1 MNMMI
6 RNTTA
11 EWQKL
16 DREHHLHPFTDPK
29 ALNSKGTRVITHGEG
44 VYIYDSE
51 GNKILDGMA
60 GLWCVNVGYGR
71 SELIEAVHEQMKE
84 LPYYNSFF
92 QTSHPPQIE
101 LATLLAEVTPD
112 GFNHFFFAGSGSEAN
127 DTIVRL
133 ARHYWAV
140 KGQPGK
146 RTFISRLNA
155 YHGSTLVGT
164 SLGGMKYMH
173 NMGGEGGSL
182 LPGFEHIGQPYWYA
196 EGGGMSPE
204 EFGLQRARELED
216 KILELGAEN
225 VAAFIGEPIQGAGG
239 VIVPPDSYWP
249 EIQRICRK
257 YDILLVADEVICGFG
272 RTGNWFGSETFD
284 IKPDLMTMAKGMSSG
299 YIPISAV
306 GIHDRVAEVLIEG
319 GDINHGYTYSGH
331 PAACAAALASI
342 RYTQEHDLVHQVREE
357 TGPYFQAALHHL
369 AETHPI
375 VGEARGRGLMG
386 ALQLVKDKE
395 SRTIFSGEEDAGT
408 VCRDYCFRNNLIM
421 RAVDQSMI
429 ASPPL
434 VITKSEI
441 DELIEKARLCLDLTA
456 KDFGLM

>member
-1 MNMMI
+1 M